1 MSRRFELLTAS
12 PRTLR
17 RPDPQHRIGEPRRRP
32 AGVTGLRGPAP
43 AGPRIPDSRRG
54 RICAGHWP
62 RLVPV
67 GSCQIAACEL
77 AAGPSAVRTRLRGTA
92 SDQPATRNVA
102 RAAQGH
108 PASAGDRHRNLEL
121 VARFTA
127 KPTGDTTTITVA
139 TTDPERGF
147 HIELTPE
154 SVTFA
159 PATPT
164 ASADVK
170 LPAEASWRASQIPE
184 SGPNKVRPG

>member
-12 PRTLR
+12 PELGADPTTNTASENLDDD
-17 RPDPQHRIGEPRRRP
+17 RPGCRASAARH
-32 AGVTGLRGPAP
+32 PAP

-92 SDQPATRNVA
+92 SDQPAPGMWQERPRVTRLP
-102 RAAQGH
+102 
-108 PASAGDRHRNLEL
+108 PADRHRNLEL

-127 KPTGDTTTITVA
+127 KPTGDTTTVA
-139 TTDPERGF
+139 TTDPN
-147 HIELTPE
+147 
-154 SVTFA
+154 V
-159 PATPT
+159 
-164 ASADVK
+164 ASTSSS
-170 LPAEASWRASQIPE
+170 PRSR
-184 SGPNKVRPG
+184 